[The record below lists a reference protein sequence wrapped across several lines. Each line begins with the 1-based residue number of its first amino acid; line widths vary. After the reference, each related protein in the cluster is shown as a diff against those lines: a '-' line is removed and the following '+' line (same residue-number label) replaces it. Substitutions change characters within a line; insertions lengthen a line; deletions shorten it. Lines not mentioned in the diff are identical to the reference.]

1 MYRASSDTTV
11 RIWPAV
17 RARVAAAA
25 PALSLALAGPAFAS
39 QTNYQE
45 TIPLV
50 YAILVISVVGAAVTF
65 GVLIYAVIHFRDPKT
80 VGRKYG

>member
-1 MYRASSDTTV
+1 V

-17 RARVAAAA
+17 RARCAAVAPTLSLGLAA
-25 PALSLALAGPAFAS
+25 PWFA
-39 QTNYQE
+39 QETNYQE

-65 GVLIYAVIHFRDPKT
+65 GFLIYAVVHFRDPAT
-80 VGRKYG
+80 VGRRYG